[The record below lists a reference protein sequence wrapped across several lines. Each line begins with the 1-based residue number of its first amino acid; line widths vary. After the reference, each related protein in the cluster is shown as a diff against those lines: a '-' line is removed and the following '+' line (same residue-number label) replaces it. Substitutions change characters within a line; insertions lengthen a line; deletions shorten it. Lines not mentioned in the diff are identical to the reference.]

1 MAPTPATAAG
11 TAEPT
16 ARNFDATATPHD
28 SPSADLAT
36 IEKVMA
42 GTISSPPRDTR
53 LPSTALRVGQSN
65 GAAPAGLPVCRPPST
80 VRDRDRD
87 RCGRQRR
94 VHAGLDAVLP
104 RRHRPDARAGGR
116 RHLAGQPGRAAERPG
131 ARLD

>member
-28 SPSADLAT
+28 SPSEDRAT
-36 IEKVMA
+36 IEKVMVR
-42 GTISSPPRDTR
+42 TIASARSDTR
-53 LPSTALRVGQSN
+53 LPRTTLEAGQSS
-65 GAAPAGLPVCRPPST
+65 GAAPAGLPLGGPSSA

-87 RCGRQRR
+87 RRGRQRR

-104 RRHRPDARAGGR
+104 GR
-116 RHLAGQPGRAAERPG
+116 
-131 ARLD
+131 